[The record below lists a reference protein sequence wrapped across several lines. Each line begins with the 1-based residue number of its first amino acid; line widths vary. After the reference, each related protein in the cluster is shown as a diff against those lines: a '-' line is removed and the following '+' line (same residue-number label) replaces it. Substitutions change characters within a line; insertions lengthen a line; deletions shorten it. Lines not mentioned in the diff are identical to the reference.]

1 MIGRHPAVVAP
12 ILGPDGALQSAH
24 RIYDRD
30 LDPQKMM
37 MPAVETITG
46 GVVRLFD
53 PHEELGVAEG
63 VETALAAV
71 ELFRV
76 PVWAAINAGNL
87 EAFVPP
93 PGIMRHIFADNDA
106 NAVGPSAAYALAK
119 RLSPTGLTVR
129 VHMPPEIDTDWL
141 DVLKGKAGEAAPI
154 RPVAASGVR
163 GHSADGRLEGRRS
176 AIARRPADTR
186 STPRHGDCCA
196 KRWPREFSPSR
207 P

>member
-1 MIGRHPAVVAP
+1 
-12 ILGPDGALQSAH
+12 
-24 RIYDRD
+24 
-30 LDPQKMM
+30 

-63 VETALAAV
+63 VETAFAAV

-76 PVWAAINAGNL
+76 PVWAAITPAISKRSCRRR
-87 EAFVPP
+87 ASC
-93 PGIMRHIFADNDA
+93 GILFADNDA

-119 RLSPTGLTVR
+119 RLSRTGLTVR